1 MGVSMNKFRYVDND
15 ILCKYDLSEEFF
27 SRLDFEIEDIIPLRK
42 VFVLLTSDGKK
53 ILKLTDSS
61 EERIKFINEAL
72 KYTSLKYNELLS
84 YYEDKNGNIIYKS
97 NKNNY
102 VILNMID
109 GREAAF
115 SNPVE
120 IEMCTRAM
128 ANMHIASKG
137 VFNTLQTEVVKGNLG
152 EYLPY
157 EFNKVK
163 EELISIKEY
172 VLRFRH
178 KVEFDRLFLENVDNY
193 INEIQKAV
201 DLLAICNYNTLLE
214 DFNKRV
220 LCHND
225 LAHHNFI
232 VDGDKIKI
240 IDFDYCKIDTRA
252 VDISN
257 FALKVM
263 KNNCYDMN
271 TFKLI
276 VKTYNSLDD
285 LSKDE
290 IKLIYA
296 ILSFPRDFTTITRDY
311 YYKQKKWEYE
321 VFLNRLKD
329 KIKNELYREDF
340 IKKFILELS
349 EYFY

>member
-1 MGVSMNKFRYVDND
+1 MNRYRYIDND
-15 ILCKYDLSEEFF
+15 ILCQYDLSEEFF
-27 SRLDFEIEDIIPLRK
+27 NKLDFKVEDIIPLRK
-42 VFVLLTSDGKK
+42 VFVLLTNEGKK

-61 EERIKFINEAL
+61 ENRINFINKAL
-72 KYTSLKYNELLS
+72 SYVSDKYSDLLS
-84 YYEDKNGNIIYKS
+84 YYVDNSGRITHKS
-97 NKNNY
+97 GENTY
-102 VILNMID
+102 VILNMIE
-109 GREAAF
+109 GREATF

-120 IEMCTRAM
+120 IELCTKAIG
-128 ANMHIASKG
+128 NMHLASRG
-137 VFNTLQTEVVKGNLG
+137 IFNVLNSDTLKGNLG

-157 EFNKVK
+157 QYNKAK
-163 EELISIKEY
+163 EDLINIKEY
-172 VLRFRH
+172 VLKFRH
-178 KVEFDRLFLENVDNY
+178 KVEFDKLFLENVDKH
-193 INEIQKAV
+193 INDIQKSIELIAM
-201 DLLAICNYNTLLE
+201 CNYNSLLE

-232 VDGDKIKI
+232 IDGNQVKI

-252 VDISN
+252 VDIAN
-257 FALKVM
+257 FAMKVI
-263 KNNCYDMN
+263 KNTYYDMD

-276 VKTYNSLDD
+276 LETYKSIDI

-311 YYKQKKWEYE
+311 YYKQKKWDYE
-321 VFLNRLKD
+321 VFLSRLKE
-329 KIKNELYREDF
+329 KINNESYREEF
-340 IKKFILELS
+340 INRFIVELS

>member
-1 MGVSMNKFRYVDND
+1 MNKFRYVDND

-27 SRLDFEIEDIIPLRK
+27 SKLDFDIEDMIPLRK
-42 VFVLLTSDGKK
+42 VFILITNEGKK
-53 ILKLTDSS
+53 ILKLIDSS
-61 EERIKFINEAL
+61 EERIEFINKAL
-72 KYTSLKYNELLS
+72 KYTSSKYEDLLS
-84 YYEDKNGNIIYKS
+84 YYENKEGKIIYESIK
-97 NKNNY
+97 NKY
-102 VILNMID
+102 VILNMIE
-109 GREAAF
+109 GREVTF

-120 IEMCTRAM
+120 IEMCTKAM
-128 ANMHIASKG
+128 ANMHIASRG
-137 VFNTLQTEVVKGNLG
+137 IFNVLQADIVKGNLG

-157 EFNKVK
+157 EFNKAKDDLV
-163 EELISIKEY
+163 SIKEY

-178 KVEFDRLFLENVDNY
+178 KVEFDEIFLENVDNK
-193 INEIQKAV
+193 IDEIQKSIELMAM
-201 DLLAICNYNTLLE
+201 CNYNTLLE

-257 FALKVM
+257 FALKVI
-263 KNNCYDMN
+263 KSTYYDMD
-271 TFKLI
+271 TFKI
-276 VKTYNSLDD
+276 IIDNYNSIDKLA
-285 LSKDE
+285 KDE
-290 IKLIYA
+290 IKLIYS
-296 ILSFPRDFTTITRDY
+296 ILSFPRDFITIVRDY

-321 VFLNRLKD
+321 VFLNRLND
-329 KIKNELYREDF
+329 KIKNEVHRKEF
-340 IKKFILELS
+340 INKFILDLN

>member
-1 MGVSMNKFRYVDND
+1 MNKFRYVDND

-163 EELISIKEY
+163 EELISIMEY

-178 KVEFDRLFLENVDNY
+178 KVEFDRLFLDIVDNY

-201 DLLAICNYNTLLE
+201 DLLTICNYNTLLE

>member
-1 MGVSMNKFRYVDND
+1 MNKFRYVDND

-321 VFLNRLKD
+321 VFLNRLKG
-329 KIKNELYREDF
+329 KIENELYREDF